1 MSAAPLL
8 VGGMTAP
15 PPLAHLLERPRR
27 VATIGRMDVTPQLLH
42 DVEFREAKRG
52 GYNTQDVDDF
62 LERLAVGLE
71 RQDASVKEARQR
83 IEAAEARAA
92 EAERRAVQAEQ
103 RASDTSDS
111 DETLKRTLV
120 LAQRTADAA
129 IREAEE
135 QASKTLSSAQD
146 QAARLLADAQET
158 SARARAEAED
168 DARRAQQDARDL
180 VQAEMRELE
189 AARDQLHDDVDVL
202 ERHLE
207 EQRDRLRHTVREL
220 QMLVDDPAALRQ
232 IEVPVVSD
240 VRAPAPEAPRMP
252 LIASDDADIDDDMW
266 GAQEDRFPTPPPSPA
281 YSELGDDEDDGPRT
295 EAVDAL
301 SERHADDDAYL
312 AELRKAMTDDTPLG
326 PREDDDDDALFDG
339 GADTG
344 RSRFGRRR

>member
-1 MSAAPLL
+1 
-8 VGGMTAP
+8 
-15 PPLAHLLERPRR
+15 
-27 VATIGRMDVTPQLLH
+27 MDVTPQLLH

-71 RQDASVKEARQR
+71 RQDASVKDARQR
-83 IEAAEARAA
+83 IEAAEARAD

-103 RASDTSDS
+103 RASDASDS

-158 SARARAEAED
+158 SARARTEAED

-220 QMLVDDPAALRQ
+220 QMLLDDPATLRQ

-240 VRAPAPEAPRMP
+240 VRAPAPEAPRVP
-252 LIASDDADIDDDMW
+252 LVASDDADLDDDMW
-266 GAQEDRFPTPPPSPA
+266 GATDDRFPSPSPPPSPA
-281 YSELGDDEDDGPRT
+281 YAELAEDEDDGPLT
-295 EAVDAL
+295 EAVDVL
-301 SERHADDDAYL
+301 GERDADDDAYL

-326 PREDDDDDALFDG
+326 PREDDDDALFDG

>member
-1 MSAAPLL
+1 
-8 VGGMTAP
+8 
-15 PPLAHLLERPRR
+15 
-27 VATIGRMDVTPQLLH
+27 MDVTPQLLH

-71 RQDASVKEARQR
+71 RQDASVKDARQR
-83 IEAAEARAA
+83 IEAAEARVA

-103 RASDTSDS
+103 RATDTSDS

-168 DARRAQQDARDL
+168 DARRAQQEARDL

-202 ERHLE
+202 ERHLD

-220 QMLVDDPAALRQ
+220 QMLLDDPAALRQ

-240 VRAPAPEAPRMP
+240 VRAPAPEAPRVP
-252 LIASDDADIDDDMW
+252 LVASDDIDLDDDMW
-266 GAQEDRFPTPPPSPA
+266 GAADDRFPTPPPSPA
-281 YSELGDDEDDGPRT
+281 YADLADDDSDGPPT
-295 EAVDAL
+295 EAADVL
-301 SERHADDDAYL
+301 GERDADDDAYL
-312 AELRKAMTDDTPLG
+312 AELRKAMTDDSPLG
-326 PREDDDDDALFDG
+326 PRDDLADHDLYET
-339 GADTG
+339 GAQPG
-344 RSRFGRRR
+344 RARFGRRR

>member
-1 MSAAPLL
+1 
-8 VGGMTAP
+8 
-15 PPLAHLLERPRR
+15 
-27 VATIGRMDVTPQLLH
+27 MDVTPQLLH

-92 EAERRAVQAEQ
+92 EAERRALQAEQ
-103 RASDTSDS
+103 RSSETSES

-135 QASKTLSSAQD
+135 QAAKTLSSAQD

-158 SARARAEAED
+158 SARARADAED
-168 DARRAQQDARDL
+168 DARRAQQEARAL
-180 VQAEMRELE
+180 VQAEMEELE

-220 QMLVDDPAALRQ
+220 QMLLDDPSALRPT
-232 IEVPVVSD
+232 EVPVVSD
-240 VRAPAPEAPRMP
+240 VRAPSPEAVRPA
-252 LIASDDADIDDDMW
+252 LVAEEADEDDDLW
-266 GAQEDRFPTPPPSPA
+266 GATDDLARATPPPSPA
-281 YSELGDDEDDGPRT
+281 YLEADGLADDDPAT
-295 EAVDAL
+295 AAVDLLA
-301 SERHADDDAYL
+301 ERDAGDDAYL
-312 AELRKAMTDDTPLG
+312 AELRKAMTDETPLG
-326 PREDDDDDALFDG
+326 PREEADDDALFDG
-339 GADTG
+339 GVETA